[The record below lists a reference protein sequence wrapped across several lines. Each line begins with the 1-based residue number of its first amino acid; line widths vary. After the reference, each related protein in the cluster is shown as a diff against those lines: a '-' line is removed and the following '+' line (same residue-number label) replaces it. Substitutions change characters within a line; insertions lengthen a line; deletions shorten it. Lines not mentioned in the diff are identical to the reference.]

1 MHRKL
6 IGLIGIGLGLLA
18 IVGVKELKD
27 RNKKTEDEIS
37 LLHTWYEMKCK
48 EENDLM
54 QEIKEYQSRI
64 DEQIHATEQLIQKIK
79 EDYGLDLK
87 EFDIQIDPV

>member
-1 MHRKL
+1 MYRKL

-18 IVGVKELKD
+18 IVGIKELKD

-37 LLHTWYEMKCK
+37 LLHTWYELKCK
-48 EENDLM
+48 EENHLM
-54 QEIKEYQSRI
+54 QEINEYQSRI

-87 EFDIQIDPV
+87 EFDIQIDPM